1 MQNIRDWLNITT
13 KRDRIRATI
22 CSAVRSRRI
31 IEFYYHGGYRTVEP
45 FCLGVVLSG
54 GADNE
59 SLVCYQIGGFSE
71 LREVVGWKLYRAS
84 EMEDI
89 EISNEQFSGDR
100 PGYDPDDMDMAVIR
114 CYVTPVK
121 AAPKAAAATAK
132 VELREPEPKNLTH
145 NELMRRFR
153 FTHPIPIPE
162 LYTRVLP
169 GPPVKPLP
177 ERVESKFT
185 PLMQLFGSHFTWS
198 VKPARIWG
206 TDTDIHYRFS
216 KYVCYPCMV
225 VSAIA
230 QLPF

>member
-1 MQNIRDWLNITT
+1 VRNLRELLNITT
-13 KRDRIRATI
+13 KKEEIRTAL
-22 CSAVRSRRI
+22 CSAIRSRRI

-45 FCLGVVLSG
+45 FCLGVVISG

-84 EMEDI
+84 EMEDM

-100 PGYDPDDMDMAVIR
+100 PGYDPNEIDMAVIR

-121 AAPKAAAATAK
+121 AAPKAAAVPNN
-132 VELREPEPKNLTH
+132 VELQEPEPENLTH

-153 FTHPIPIPE
+153 FTHPVPIPE
-162 LYTRVLP
+162 LYTRILS
-169 GPPVKPLP
+169 GPPAEPLP

-185 PLMQLFGSHFTWS
+185 PLTQLFGESYLIGQT
-198 VKPARIWG
+198 G
-206 TDTDIHYRFS
+206 
-216 KYVCYPCMV
+216 
-225 VSAIA
+225 
-230 QLPF
+230 